1 MANGSDGSITFD
13 TALDNSGFQR
23 GANQLEASLKKL
35 QTKINGIGQTMGQS
49 IDTIAP
55 AFQQIGQHASSV
67 GEQIASA
74 NSRISGAYQ
83 QTSVESA
90 AFGKQLSTVE
100 RSCATL
106 GTQLERMGERAK
118 AGFNTNAQM
127 TRFQSQVQSARDS
140 IVSISQQLSTL
151 GQQRVSVTGFEE
163 MAAAANKVEQS
174 LFRMYSRRD
183 VMEEMGVKNN
193 AAQWKRL
200 EIQIRNAE
208 AELTRYERSM
218 AAMRSA
224 GTSHTMGADVAQY
237 QQINATL
244 RDMATQLTHYEQL
257 AAQFDTVSGPAAQ
270 SESALKAVD
279 RELRQKPKDAAY
291 ASNGFVQF
299 GNTLRSVSSTALKAT
314 GSLMAM
320 PFKAV
325 GAGAKTAVK
334 HLSSLAKNSAQTQ
347 FSTKGL
353 IKSLTSLKRML
364 ISRIKE
370 TTITMLM
377 HSVRDAMNSL
387 AKYSKAVDGA
397 FSSLKNSMKGL
408 AGNVAVSFGNL
419 VSAIAPAMSTVIN
432 WISKAIS
439 YLNAFFAL
447 LSGKS
452 VVTVAK
458 KQTDSYASSLGG
470 AASAAKELK
479 NEVYGFDELNK
490 ASSTSD
496 SSGGGSGGVGNLY
509 EDVPIS
515 SLLPASVADYFNQIK
530 AAILSQD
537 WEGVGGLLADGL
549 NGCIDAVDQWIL
561 RLEGAVVQWSSNIAR
576 VLNGMFYGL
585 DWYRMGATV
594 AHGLNLILNTINT
607 FLTTLD
613 FTALGAGIGTSL
625 NGLFNQINW
634 PLLGAKFGNGWNA
647 LVNTVKGFVLST
659 DWASAGAS
667 IGIAVQSWFD
677 SIDWAG
683 TGVTINAAILGLFDL
698 VNAFMAS
705 IDWRGIGAQV
715 ARIIDGFDIVQ
726 WGTDVSILLSTF
738 VTGVYDAFTGF
749 IQGINWA
756 QLGTDIWNAIMAF
769 IQTYDW
775 AGIAQAAY
783 EYLGSA
789 LGAATAFVASLGA
802 EIWKILKQGW
812 DATKTY
818 FTSYFEQYG
827 GDIWKGLAAG
837 IVNALAQVGQWIY
850 DNVFTPFVNG
860 FKSAFGIASPST
872 VMQEMGGY
880 LIDGLL
886 AGIKATWETLQSWF
900 STALSD
906 LTTAMQTTWTNI
918 QTAASTAWENLHV
931 AVTTKFTQLKTFLTN
946 TASSVQTTLS
956 NTWESVKTTAT
967 TAWENL
973 KTTVSTKFNNLKTS
987 LASVSWTS
995 IGSNLVSGVKSGIS
1009 SAWSTFSSW
1018 VTSKFSSIISAAKR
1032 TFGIHSPSKVFAEIG
1047 EYLMYGLSDGVG
1059 DSAGSA
1065 VKAVSNVASA
1075 MTNAMQLD
1083 DTTVGYQVE
1092 SGLLTAAQAFSG
1104 IVDKLYSLAQIC
1116 TSAEFR
1122 MPQIA
1127 VGTVIPYK
1135 VRTVTTGASD
1145 EHSTALQQN
1154 MTVQNGW
1161 LEDMYF
1167 ILQEM
1172 KKLQEIANQKRL
1184 FIDGRDLY
1192 YAVRSARK
1200 SERMLFYDP
1209 SIQPWEF

>member
-13 TALDNSGFQR
+13 TALDNSGFRR
-23 GANQLEASLKKL
+23 GSNQLEASLKKL

-49 IDTIAP
+49 IDTIVP
-55 AFQQIGQHASSV
+55 AFRQISQHASSV
-67 GEQIASA
+67 GDSIADA
-74 NSRISGAYQ
+74 NSRIAGTYQ

-118 AGFNTNAQM
+118 AGFNTSAQM
-127 TRFQSQVQSARDS
+127 TRFQSQVQNARES
-140 IVSISQQLSTL
+140 IVSISQQLSSM

-163 MAAAANKVEQS
+163 MAEAANKTEKA
-174 LFRMYSRRD
+174 LFRMYDRRD

-193 AAQWKRL
+193 TAQWKRL

-208 AELTRYERSM
+208 AELARYEQSM
-218 AAMRSA
+218 AAMQHA
-224 GTSHTMGADVAQY
+224 GTSHTMGADAAQY
-237 QQINATL
+237 QQINAML
-244 RDMATQLTHYEQL
+244 RDMAAQLTHYEQL
-257 AAQFDTVSGPAAQ
+257 AAQFDTISGPAAQ

-291 ASNGFVQF
+291 ASNGFIRF

-314 GSLMAM
+314 SNLMAM

-347 FSTKGL
+347 FSTRGL

-490 ASSTSD
+490 ASSASD
-496 SSGGGSGGVGNLY
+496 SSGGGSGGGAGNLY

-515 SLLPASVADYFNQIK
+515 SLLPQSIMDYFSQIK
-530 AAILSQD
+530 AAILAQD

-549 NGCIDAVDQWIL
+549 NTCIYAVDEWIL
-561 RLEGAVVQWSSNIAR
+561 RLEDTAVQWSSNIAR
-576 VLNGMFYGL
+576 VLNGLFYGL
-585 DWYRMGATV
+585 DWYSMGATV
-594 AHGLNLILNTINT
+594 AHGLNLVMNTINT

-613 FTALGAGIGTSL
+613 FAALGAGIGTSL
-625 NGLFNQINW
+625 NGLFSQINW

-647 LVNTVKGFVLST
+647 LVNTIKGFVLAT
-659 DWASAGAS
+659 DWSSAGAS
-667 IGIAVQSWFD
+667 IGVAVQSMFD
-677 SIDWAG
+677 TIDWVG
-683 TGVTINAAILGLFDL
+683 TGVTINAAILGLFASI
-698 VNAFMAS
+698 NAFMAS
-705 IDWRGIGAQV
+705 VDWRSIGAHV
-715 ARIIDGFDIVQ
+715 AKIIDGFDIVQ
-726 WGTDVSILLSTF
+726 WGADAGVLLTTF
-738 VTGVYDAFTGF
+738 ITGIYNTFTGF

-769 IQTYDW
+769 MQEFDW
-775 AGIAQAAY
+775 IGVVQAAY

-789 LGAATAFVASLGA
+789 LGAATAFAASLGA
-802 EIWKILKQGW
+802 EIWNVLKQAW

-818 FTSYFEQYG
+818 FTGYFEQYG
-827 GDIWKGLAAG
+827 GDIWAGLAAG

-850 DNVFTPFVNG
+850 DNVFTPFING

-872 VMQEMGGY
+872 VMQEMGSY
-880 LIDGLL
+880 LVAGLL
-886 AGIKATWETLQSWF
+886 EGITTTWETLQSWF

-906 LTTAMQTTWTNI
+906 LTTAMQTTWTTI

-931 AVTTKFTQLKTFLTN
+931 SVTTKFTQLKTFLTN

-956 NTWESVKTTAT
+956 NTWESVKTTAS

-973 KTTVSTKFNNLKTS
+973 KTTVTTKFDNLKTS
-987 LASVSWTS
+987 LASVEWTS

-1009 SAWSTFSSW
+1009 NAWSTFSSW

-1047 EYLMYGLSDGVG
+1047 EYLMLGLGDGVG
-1059 DSAGSA
+1059 DKAGNA
-1065 VKAVSNVASA
+1065 VKAVSNVATAMSEA
-1075 MTNAMQLD
+1075 MTLD
-1083 DTTVGYQVE
+1083 DVTVGYQVE
-1092 SGLLTAAQAFSG
+1092 NGLLTAAEAFSG
-1104 IVDKLYSLAQIC
+1104 IVDKLHSLAQIV
-1116 TSAEFR
+1116 TSTEFR
-1122 MPQIA
+1122 FPQIST
-1127 VGTVIPYK
+1127 GTVVPYK
-1135 VRTVTTGASD
+1135 VRSVDSAAAS
-1145 EHSTALQQN
+1145 EQSAALQQG
-1154 MTVQNGW
+1154 VADQIEWIKEIWSELQGVRRL
-1161 LEDMYF
+1161 LESINRKQLVVDGDSITNYVR
-1167 ILQEM
+1167 
-1172 KKLQEIANQKRL
+1172 QKMREL
-1184 FIDGRDLY
+1184 
-1192 YAVRSARK
+1192 
-1200 SERMLFYDP
+1200 ERNYGG
-1209 SIQPWEF
+1209 II